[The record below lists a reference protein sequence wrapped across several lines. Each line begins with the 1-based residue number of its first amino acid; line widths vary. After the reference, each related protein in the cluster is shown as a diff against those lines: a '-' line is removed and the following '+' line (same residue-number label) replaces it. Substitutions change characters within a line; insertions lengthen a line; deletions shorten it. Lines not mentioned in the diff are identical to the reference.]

1 MMAPKRTSAIAGRK
15 NIMHASEPPTIKRK
29 PVPGT
34 HPAMNLPL
42 STRVAAR
49 LVLSAVALKE
59 IWTSGEWLGVLETTG
74 LCDSELPTSVVV
86 KLVEHESLLRIHE
99 YLTQSKFTDLAV
111 KFTEAKDYLASMR
124 VGTDYYAGVGP
135 TAFDALIAV
144 IQRHLETNPHDGKI
158 LVTET
163 HEVDDNGTA

>member
-15 NIMHASEPPTIKRK
+15 NVMHASEPPTIKRK

-49 LVLSAVALKE
+49 LVLSAVAVKE

-86 KLVEHESLLRIHE
+86 KLAEHESLMRIRE
-99 YLTQSKFTDLAV
+99 YLTEPKFTDLTV
-111 KFTEAKDYLASMR
+111 KHIKGDGYLASIH
-124 VGTDYYAGVGP
+124 VGTDFYAGVGE
-135 TAFDALIAV
+135 TAFDALVAV

-163 HEVDDNGTA
+163 HEVDDDGTT